1 MNDYIVRQAI
11 KHEYPDIGFVEK
23 CENEM
28 IIWPL
33 EIFIEDGLW
42 ELAKHNRNKYN
53 YRLFSLLFINWSDF
67 FFELYTKEIFFALFS
82 PTIV

>member
-33 EIFIEDGLW
+33 EIFIEDGL
-42 ELAKHNRNKYN
+42 
-53 YRLFSLLFINWSDF
+53 
-67 FFELYTKEIFFALFS
+67 
-82 PTIV
+82 